1 MIPITCGALWGCA
14 LPTPASAQVVWYPD
28 PGDPRCV
35 LEVELVS
42 EDPEMARRFPKEL
55 YIINEASITKHL
67 YAKMTFAPADEKVA
81 IGKSLT
87 NVSGMCG
94 LWGR

>member
-1 MIPITCGALWGCA
+1 MP
-14 LPTPASAQVVWYPD
+14 LPQPLAQVVLHPD

-35 LEVELVS
+35 SEVELVS
-42 EDPEMARRFPKEL
+42 EDPEMARQFPKEL
-55 YIINEASITKHL
+55 YIINATSIRKHL
-67 YAKMTFAPADEKVA
+67 YAKLTLAPADEKVI

-87 NVSGMCG
+87 NVSGMRG

>member
-1 MIPITCGALWGCA
+1 MGRAIRPPHTSSHLGLGS
-14 LPTPASAQVVWYPD
+14 LPEPLAQVVWHPD

-42 EDPEMARRFPKEL
+42 EDPEMARQFPKEL
-55 YIINEASITKHL
+55 YIINAASITKHL
-67 YAKMTFAPADEKVA
+67 YAEMTLAPADEKVA

-87 NVSGMCG
+87 NVSGM
-94 LWGR
+94 